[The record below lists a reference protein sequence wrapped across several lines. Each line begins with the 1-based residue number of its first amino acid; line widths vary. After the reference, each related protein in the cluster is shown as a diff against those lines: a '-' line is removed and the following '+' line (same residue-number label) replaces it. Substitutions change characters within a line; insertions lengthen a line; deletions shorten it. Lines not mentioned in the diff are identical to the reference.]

1 MAWDSSRAVPWKRL
15 LRDWLLYVGIMI
27 VVFIIIY
34 RDRLTAGVFTGLF
47 LSGPIFIA
55 VGAVL
60 AKFGYQRKT
69 MRDLRE
75 IRVQARQQPSEQA
88 TTASS
93 TSRTQQKPPPTKRTG
108 GGTNRPGTKAR
119 KR

>member
-69 MRDLRE
+69 MRDLRG
-75 IRVQARQQPSEQA
+75 QARPKTAEQTSTA
-88 TTASS
+88 TSP
-93 TSRTQQKPPPTKRTG
+93 SRTQQKPPPTKRTG